1 MHCIE
6 IEVLLNEERIERLRR
21 SARRQQMAS
30 MVVRSD
36 NERALSHKAKQSL
49 KVATKMVTSIWNKP
63 DHKAE
68 KSYDQPGFEA

>member
-1 MHCIE
+1 MHCSE
-6 IEVLLNEERIERLRR
+6 TEVLLNEEHRERLRR
-21 SARRQQMAS
+21 NARRHQMAS

>member
-30 MVVRSD
+30 MVVRSED
-36 NERALSHKAKQSL
+36 ERALSHKAKQSL
-49 KVATKMVTSIWNKP
+49 KVATKMVTSIWSKP